1 MMNTLRKWWTELFTL
16 QGCFRHRGRLPR
28 VFEFES
34 AMEAMR
40 KTGINNKAISSNLL
54 NLCKRQS
61 ELALRKNVLANSIR
75 RCFTDGTNKV
85 TIRPEHIL
93 VPVVLTKCGR
103 V

>member
-1 MMNTLRKWWTELFTL
+1 MELKETEIEVLRQIVSRTDKSGNEN
-16 QGCFRHRGRLPR
+16 
-28 VFEFES
+28 V
-34 AMEAMR
+34 
-40 KTGINNKAISSNLL
+40 LL
-54 NLCKRQS
+54 LIDFIKRSVKPIGLVQPMGYKRQS

-93 VPVVLTKCGR
+93 VPIVLTKCGR